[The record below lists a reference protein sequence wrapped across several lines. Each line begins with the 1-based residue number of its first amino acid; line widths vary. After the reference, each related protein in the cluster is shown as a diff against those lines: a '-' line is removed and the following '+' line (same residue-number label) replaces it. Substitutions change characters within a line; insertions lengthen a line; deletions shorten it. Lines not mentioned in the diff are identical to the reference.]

1 MAEQETPRR
10 RSGSRKD
17 PGTLSLLAEIL
28 DGRPNLPEARCR
40 TNAELFDDI
49 VDGKASRDDKNYAR
63 GLCRRCV
70 HSAECPDS
78 LSRPEIAKAG

>member
-10 RSGSRKD
+10 RAGSRKD
-17 PGTLSLLAEIL
+17 PGELTLLAEIL

-40 TNAELFDDI
+40 TNWELFDQI
-49 VDGKASRDDKNYAR
+49 VDGNASRDDKNYAR

-70 HSAECPDS
+70 HSAECPDA
-78 LSRPEIAKAG
+78 LVRTEIAKAG

>member
-10 RSGSRKD
+10 RAGSRKD

-40 TNAELFDDI
+40 TNVELFDMI
-49 VDGKASRDDKNYAR
+49 FDGRASRDDKNYAR

-70 HSAECPDS
+70 HSSECPDA
-78 LSRPEIAKAG
+78 LVRTDTAKAG